1 MKNSLY
7 DDLHKTI
14 KSNTI
19 VETVCNVCHKVL
31 NIDVEFLKTHGD
43 TTLTID
49 SLDKIEIFYMLD
61 NIYDINV
68 NDIEFNKIY
77 KINDIVSIINQ
88 YIVKNIK
95 YNIE

>member
-7 DDLHKTI
+7 ADLHKNI
-14 KSNTI
+14 KTNTI
-19 VETVCNVCHKVL
+19 VETVCNVCHEVL
-31 NIDVEFLKTHGD
+31 NVDLDFLKTHCD
-43 TTLTID
+43 TTLNID
-49 SLDKIEIFYMLD
+49 SLDKIEICYMLD
-61 NIYDINV
+61 NIYGINV

>member
-7 DDLHKTI
+7 ADLHKNI
-14 KSNTI
+14 KTNTI
-19 VETVCNVCHKVL
+19 VETVCNVCHEVL
-31 NIDVEFLKTHGD
+31 NVDLDFLKTHCD
-43 TTLTID
+43 TNLNMD

-68 NDIEFNKIY
+68 NDIEFNKIC
-77 KINDIVSIINQ
+77 KINDIASIINQ

-95 YNIE
+95 

>member
-7 DDLHKTI
+7 DALYKNI
-14 KSNTI
+14 KPNTI
-19 VETVCNVCHKVL
+19 VETVCNVCHEVL
-31 NIDVEFLKTHGD
+31 NVDLDFLKTHCD

-49 SLDKIEIFYMLD
+49 SLDKIEIIAMLD
-61 NIYDINV
+61 NIYGINV

>member
-7 DDLHKTI
+7 ADLHKNI
-14 KSNTI
+14 KTNTI
-19 VETVCNVCHKVL
+19 VETVCNVCHEVL
-31 NIDVEFLKTHGD
+31 NVDLDFLKTHCD

-49 SLDKIEIFYMLD
+49 SLDKIEIIAMLD
-61 NIYDINV
+61 NIYNINII
-68 NDIEFNKIY
+68 DIEFNKIY